1 MTERQ
6 PGRLPLF
13 DFMRFLFTFVTFFF
27 YVVFY
32 TLRAADM
39 QYGFTAVRATT
50 SLRGERAQ

>member
-39 QYGFTAVRATT
+39 Q
-50 SLRGERAQ
+50 